1 MDMYRKLYIYLTSQ
15 IDEALFF
22 LDAKDPR
29 RAEHARKILKNALEE
44 VETYISGEEK

>member
-1 MDMYRKLYIYLTSQ
+1 MNKYRKLYIYLTSQ

-22 LDAKDPR
+22 LDEEDPR

-44 VETYISGEEK
+44 TKTYISDEKA

>member
-1 MDMYRKLYIYLTSQ
+1 MDMYRKLYVYLTSQ

-22 LDAKDPR
+22 LDEEDPR
-29 RAEHARKILKNALEE
+29 RAEYARKILKNALEE

>member
-22 LDAKDPR
+22 LDEEDPR